1 MASDSYS
8 ECTICFEDLTAITGQ
23 STLGCGHIF
32 HLRCIVAWFQE
43 QECASSCP
51 CCRRV
56 VGILD
61 NVPLYPDDGLED
73 SESESSESSSES
85 EEDSLLDSDS
95 EDEDELVQG
104 IETALWARAASGR
117 WHLDGMRY
125 VSWGIEDG
133 TPVPKSLITTMKEAA
148 TKVQA
153 LWRGHHIRR
162 PHIGNE

>member
-8 ECTICFEDLTAITGQ
+8 ECTICFEDLTVTTGQ

-56 VGILD
+56 VGELD
-61 NVPLYPDDGLED
+61 NVPLYPDEGEEDEESDED
-73 SESESSESSSES
+73 SESS

-95 EDEDELVQG
+95 EDEDELVSG
-104 IETALWARAASGR
+104 IETTGWSRAASGR

-133 TPVPKSLITTMKEAA
+133 TPVPKSLIRAMKEAA

-162 PHIGNE
+162 PHIENE